1 MLEPIYRRG
10 HLLASDCHPPV
21 PCRQTVIFDDS
32 SGGRAAWYVR
42 DCVRVYAWF
51 AFRWEI
57 GNSATFAYYIVNRL
71 VVGTTRRP
79 ASRTKLG
86 SLDVGV
92 SNHASFH
99 CWS

>member
-10 HLLASDCHPPV
+10 HLLASDCHPSV

-32 SGGRAAWYVR
+32 SVGRSLGLCTGLCTR
-42 DCVRVYAWF
+42 DAWF

-71 VVGTTRRP
+71 VVGITRRP

-86 SLDVGV
+86 SLDDGV
-92 SNHASFH
+92 SNHAS
-99 CWS
+99 